1 MSKSARCVVLV
12 VKALG
17 GYKANNPCEDLA
29 VGVQSLAEVEVWGL
43 ELEEFEGRENRAVA
57 VQRHSHDVRFASRT
71 ITLASGNTGKEQP
84 SLLAWYASH
93 SQSDSAGLGSY
104 RALGPQE
111 KSESVSCSVQSNS
124 LQPHEPGCSVRG
136 ILQARILEW
145 VAMPSSRGCGRPRD
159 GTRISN
165 VSCTGRRV
173 LYHWTHNGINTT
185 VVVGVGVQLLSWVWG
200 RVQRRLAEPPA
211 ALEEAPRPWSVPLG
225 ERGPETQGARAHNL
239 PVWTHVPLAGAST
252 SRHHHGA
259 GGSNPVRA
267 SGSPEPLSGATRSPF
282 SSLPIHP
289 PHCRQTDLA

>member
-1 MSKSARCVVLV
+1 M
-12 VKALG
+12 G

-136 ILQARILEW
+136 ILQCLLHWKAGSLPLDPQW
-145 VAMPSSRGCGRPRD
+145 DKHHCCRGCRG
-159 GTRISN
+159 
-165 VSCTGRRV
+165 
-173 LYHWTHNGINTT
+173 
-185 VVVGVGVQLLSWVWG
+185 
-200 RVQRRLAEPPA
+200 A
-211 ALEEAPRPWSVPLG
+211 ASKLG
-225 ERGPETQGARAHNL
+225 LGKGPEK
-239 PVWTHVPLAGAST
+239 AG
-252 SRHHHGA
+252 
-259 GGSNPVRA
+259 RA
-267 SGSPEPLSGATRSPF
+267 SCCTRGGTKAVECAPGGKRARNSGGKSPQPACMDPWALGRS
-282 SSLPIHP
+282 I
-289 PHCRQTDLA
+289 D